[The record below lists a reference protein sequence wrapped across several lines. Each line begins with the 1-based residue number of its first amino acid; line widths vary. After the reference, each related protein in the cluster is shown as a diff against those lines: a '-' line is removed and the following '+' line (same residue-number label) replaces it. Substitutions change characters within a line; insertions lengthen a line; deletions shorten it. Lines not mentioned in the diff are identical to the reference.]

1 MNSNFLTR
9 CLGSKVARLSA
20 LAALS
25 LVAGF
30 SSFHAAPAAAA
41 DQLSALTT
49 TFVARDATRYKEN
62 PDLSSY
68 GLPNITVVYEDS
80 LWPAGASH
88 AEPDIN
94 FITNNYIPKIK
105 NTNPDV
111 LVIDI
116 EAWPFKSTTSATEIT
131 ANINKFKKVIA
142 AFRKGLP
149 NTKLGIY
156 LILPERNWLAP
167 CGDPGKVKS
176 RTSSWHQR
184 NLKLQPL
191 ADAVDIIFPS
201 LYTFYPD
208 SKSIA
213 CWPTY
218 AKANIKE
225 ARIYGKPVWAFLWMK
240 YHSTGGWIPASFW
253 RRQLDTVYGLADG
266 LVIWSMAGTDKW
278 SSTAPW
284 WVQTK
289 DFMADR
295 NLD

>member
-1 MNSNFLTR
+1 MAWKLFFRPFRAPVGRVFRNLAISIGITGLMLTAV
-9 CLGSKVARLSA
+9 GQA
-20 LAALS
+20 
-25 LVAGF
+25 
-30 SSFHAAPAAAA
+30 HAE
-41 DQLSALTT
+41 
-49 TFVARDATRYKEN
+49 FVVRDALRYKEEPN
-62 PDLSSY
+62 LSSY
-68 GLPNITVVYEDS
+68 GLKKVLVVYEDS
-80 LWPAGASH
+80 MWPRGASKSQ
-88 AEPDIN
+88 PNTSYIL
-94 FITNNYIPKIK
+94 NNYIPKIK
-105 NTNPDV
+105 KKAPDV

-116 EAWPFKSTTSATEIT
+116 EAWKFKPDMTSSEIN
-131 ANINKFKKVIA
+131 AIIAKFKKVIA
-142 AFRKGLP
+142 VFRSQLPKTKIGL
-149 NTKLGIY
+149 Y
-156 LILPERNWLAP
+156 LVLNERNWLAP

-253 RRQLDTVYGLADG
+253 RKQLDTVYGLADG